1 MKTLT
6 NNEIEKLIEELKAIE
21 ENFEGLEILKNNR
34 TYFVFQNR
42 NKDDNNWIFSTTNI
56 NELKG
61 WLYGTVQAKNKI
73 IK

>member
-1 MKTLT
+1 MKNLT
-6 NNEIEKLIEELKAIE
+6 ITEMEKMERELYAVS
-21 ENFEGLEILKNNR
+21 ENFEGISILKNNN

-42 NKDDNNWIFSTTNI
+42 NEDDNNWIFSTTNI